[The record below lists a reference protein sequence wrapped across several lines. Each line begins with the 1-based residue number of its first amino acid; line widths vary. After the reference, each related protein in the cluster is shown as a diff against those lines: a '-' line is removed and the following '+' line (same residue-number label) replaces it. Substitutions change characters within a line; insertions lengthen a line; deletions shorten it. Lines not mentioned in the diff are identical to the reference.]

1 MNVHENVVLDLLPL
15 VRDGQASAESRQLV
29 EQYLRDNP
37 AAAAFA
43 ALLPAPD
50 PGLELRT
57 LQCVRREVGRA
68 GWEKALAIFFTFLP
82 LSFIVDAQGF
92 RFLLGD
98 YPGVIVGSLVTAA
111 AFWARYLAR
120 VRRSRALC

>member
-1 MNVHENVVLDLLPL
+1 MNPHENVILDLLPL
-15 VRDGQASAESRQLV
+15 VRGGQASAESRQLV

-37 AAAAFA
+37 SAAALA
-43 ALLPAPD
+43 AMLPTPD
-50 PGLELRT
+50 PALELRT

-68 GWEKALAIFFTFLP
+68 GWEKALAIFFSFLP
-82 LSFIVDAQGF
+82 LAFVVDAQGF

-111 AFWARYLAR
+111 AFWARYAAR